1 MASDL
6 DNRYGWT
13 GSHAWAAGPPVPVYR
28 YWPLPPIVEYGQ
40 TPPFTRIMLL
50 RAGVGGEPLRCSLTI
65 VNVESCPPFEA
76 LSYVWGQAR
85 AVHPV
90 LCDGGAV
97 SITQNL
103 DDALRSLRLP
113 TQARRLWVDAVC
125 IDQQNLDERSRQVRY
140 MRLIYSR
147 ATRVIVW
154 LGLKVPGL
162 EKAMDLAEMIHEIR
176 SADRPDETTEAV
188 SKVELNQNVSML
200 AIATL
205 TAEEEA
211 AKHLQALLFRDFFS
225 RSWCVQEVLVSA
237 YCVAKIEDVEI
248 DFFKI
253 LSTALYIHMGL
264 GKLVPDTPLEFWNM
278 VYMKRTGNSRLVPQS
293 SNAVEG
299 SIGPLL
305 HLLVGT
311 RDFKATDP
319 RDKIFALLGI
329 TDEGL
334 NPQRA
339 YQVMA
344 PSDSLGMKLLQ
355 RMQGAITGVADY
367 VNKLGPD
374 MHFMR
379 NKALIADYKKPVM
392 EVYRDFTRF
401 HFRKAPRILDILSHV
416 QHIEDPSTAGWPSWV
431 PKWFQPRSASMFG
444 MIPVFLAGFCD
455 GHFRYFAEVHDN
467 PLGGNAIEPNS
478 LKIDGFYVDRVRAIS
493 EVIQTDYTEAV
504 PVVACWGQLLNH
516 LPLFPCNNYYRNGE
530 PLDVAF
536 CSTLAG
542 GILGPLMAKLL
553 QGDETGNSLETI
565 VSRFTQ
571 ISIANTAAYLTRE
584 ASFRGHPV
592 GKEIVSL
599 QSHAATVSAEDYE
612 TSVRSIAYGR
622 RLYMTQNGT
631 LGLGPRMMQEGD
643 EVCVLFGGRVP
654 FLMRRKPDHHLFIG
668 ESYLHDHDIMW
679 GKVTEAIKRGR
690 SPIPV
695 TTFDIR

>member
-1 MASDL
+1 MADL
-6 DNRYGWT
+6 DNQYGWT
-13 GSHAWAAGPPVPVYR
+13 GSHPWPAHPSVPAYR
-28 YWPLPPIVEYGQ
+28 YWPLPPIAEYGQ

-50 RAGVGGEPLRCSLTI
+50 GAGVGGEPLSCSLTI
-65 VNVESCPPFEA
+65 ISVEGCPPFEA

-125 IDQQNLDERSRQVRY
+125 IDQQNLDERSRQVQY

-162 EKAMDLAEMIHEIR
+162 EKAMDLAEIIHEIR
-176 SADRPDETTEAV
+176 SSDRLDETTEGV
-188 SKVELNQNVSML
+188 NKVELIQNVSML
-200 AIATL
+200 AMETL

-211 AKHLQALLFRDFFS
+211 AEHLQALLSRDFFS
-225 RSWCVQEVLVSA
+225 RSWCVQEVLVST
-237 YCVAKIEDVEI
+237 YCVAKIEDIEI

-253 LSTALYIHMGL
+253 LSTAIYIHAQQD
-264 GKLVPDTPLEFWNM
+264 KLRPDAPLEFWNT
-278 VYMKRTGNSRLVPQS
+278 VYIKRTGNSHIQLQS
-293 SNAVEG
+293 ANAVEG

-339 YQVMA
+339 NQVMA
-344 PSDSLGMKLLQ
+344 PSDSLSVKLLH
-355 RMQGAITGVADY
+355 RMQGAMTDVANH

-379 NKALIADYKKPVM
+379 NKALIADYKKPLM

-401 HFRKAPRILDILSHV
+401 HFRKAPRVLDILSHV
-416 QHIEDPSTAGWPSWV
+416 QHIDDPSTAGWPSWV

-444 MIPVFLAGFCD
+444 MIRLFLAGFCD

-467 PLGGNAIEPNS
+467 PYGGKAIDPNS
-478 LKIDGFYVDRVRAIS
+478 LKIDGFYVDHVRAVS
-493 EVIQTDYTEAV
+493 EVMQTDWTEAI
-504 PVVACWGQLLNH
+504 PVVACWRQLFPH
-516 LPLFPCNNYYRNGE
+516 LPLFPCDKYYRNGE

-542 GILGPLMAKLL
+542 GILGPLVVNIL
-553 QGDETGNSLETI
+553 QGDDTGNSLETI

-571 ISIANTAAYLTRE
+571 ISIANASAYLARE
-584 ASFRGHPV
+584 AATRGDPL
-592 GKEIVSL
+592 GNELVSL
-599 QSHAATVSAEDYE
+599 QAQAATGSAEDYE
-612 TSVRSIAYGR
+612 TNIRSAAYGR
-622 RLYMTQNGT
+622 RMYITHNGT

-654 FLMRRKPDHHLFIG
+654 FLLRRKPDHHLFIG
-668 ESYLHDHDIMW
+668 ESYLHDHDLMW
-679 GKVTEAIKRGR
+679 GKVTEAIKRGK

>member
-1 MASDL
+1 MADL
-6 DNRYGWT
+6 DNQYGWT
-13 GSHAWAAGPPVPVYR
+13 GSHPWPAHPSVPAYR
-28 YWPLPPIVEYGQ
+28 YWPLPPIAEYGQ

-50 RAGVGGEPLRCSLTI
+50 RAGVGGEPLSCSLTI
-65 VNVESCPPFEA
+65 ISVESCPPFEA

-125 IDQQNLDERSRQVRY
+125 IDQQNLDERSRQVQY

-162 EKAMDLAEMIHEIR
+162 EKAMDLAEIIHEIR
-176 SADRPDETTEAV
+176 SSDRLDETTEGV
-188 SKVELNQNVSML
+188 NKVELIQNVSML
-200 AIATL
+200 AMATL

-211 AKHLQALLFRDFFS
+211 AEHLQALLSRDFFS

-237 YCVAKIEDVEI
+237 YCVAKIEDIEI

-253 LSTALYIHMGL
+253 LSTAIYIHAQQD
-264 GKLVPDTPLEFWNM
+264 KLRPDTPLEFWNT
-278 VYMKRTGNSRLVPQS
+278 VYIKRTGNSHVLLQS
-293 SNAVEG
+293 ANAVEG

-319 RDKIFALLGI
+319 RDKIFAILGI

-334 NPQRA
+334 NPHRA
-339 YQVMA
+339 YQIMG
-344 PSDSLGMKLLQ
+344 PSDSLGVKIVH
-355 RMQGAITGVADY
+355 RMQGAMTGVANY

-379 NKALIADYKKPVM
+379 HKALKADYKKPVM

-444 MIPVFLAGFCD
+444 MIPLFLAGFCD

-478 LKIDGFYVDRVRAIS
+478 LKIDGFYVDRVRVVS
-493 EVIQTDYTEAV
+493 EVIQTEWTEAV
-504 PVVACWGQLLNH
+504 PVVACWKQLFNN
-516 LPLFPCNNYYRNGE
+516 LPLFPCDSYYRNGE
-530 PLDVAF
+530 PLNVAF

-542 GILGPLMAKLL
+542 GILGPLLAKLL
-553 QGDETGNSLETI
+553 EGDDTGNSLEAI
-565 VSRFTQ
+565 VSRFTRL
-571 ISIANTAAYLTRE
+571 SIANAAAYLARE
-584 ASFRGHPV
+584 AATRGDPL
-592 GKEIVSL
+592 ENELVSL
-599 QSHAATVSAEDYE
+599 QAQAATGSAEYYE
-612 TSVRSIAYGR
+612 TNVRSVAYGR
-622 RLYMTQNGT
+622 RIYMTHNGI

-654 FLMRRKPDHHLFIG
+654 FLLRRKPDHHLFIG
-668 ESYLHDHDIMW
+668 ESYLHDHDLMW
-679 GKVTEAIKRGR
+679 GKVTEAIKRGK

-695 TTFDIR
+695 ATFDIR

>member
-1 MASDL
+1 MAGL
-6 DNRYGWT
+6 DHQYGWT
-13 GSHAWAAGPPVPVYR
+13 GSHPWPAHPSVPAYR
-28 YWPLPPIVEYGQ
+28 YWPLPPIVEFGQ

-50 RAGVGGEPLRCSLTI
+50 RAGVGGDPLSCSLTI
-65 VNVESCPPFEA
+65 ISVESCPPFEA

-125 IDQQNLDERSRQVRY
+125 IDQQNLDERSRQVQY

-154 LGLKVPGL
+154 LGLKAPGL
-162 EKAMDLAEMIHEIR
+162 EKAMDLAEIIHEIR
-176 SADRPDETTEAV
+176 SSDRPDETTEPV
-188 SKVELNQNVSML
+188 NKVELIQNVSML

-211 AKHLQALLFRDFFS
+211 AKHLQALLFRDFFT

-237 YCVAKIEDVEI
+237 YCVAKIEDLEI

-253 LSTALYIHMGL
+253 LSTALYIHMQQ
-264 GKLVPDTPLEFWNM
+264 GKLRPDTPLEFWNT
-278 VYMKRTGNSRLVPQS
+278 VYIKRTGNSRILPQTP
-293 SNAVEG
+293 NAVEG

-305 HLLVGT
+305 RLLVGT

-334 NPQRA
+334 DPHRA
-339 YQVMA
+339 YQVMG
-344 PSDSLGMKLLQ
+344 PSDSLGVKMVH
-355 RMQGAITGVADY
+355 RMQGAITGVAKY

-374 MHFMR
+374 MHFMCH
-379 NKALIADYKKPVM
+379 KALIADYKKPVM

-401 HFRKAPRILDILSHV
+401 HLRKAPRFLDILSHV

-444 MIPVFLAGFCD
+444 MIPLFLAGFCD

-478 LKIDGFYVDRVRAIS
+478 MKIDGFYVDRVRAIS
-493 EVIQTDYTEAV
+493 EVIQTDWIEAV
-504 PVVACWGQLLNH
+504 PVVACWRQLFNH
-516 LPLFPCNNYYRNGE
+516 LPLFPCDSYYRNGE

-536 CSTLAG
+536 CSTIAG

-553 QGDETGNSLETI
+553 QGDDTGNSFETI

-571 ISIANTAAYLTRE
+571 LSIANSAAYLARE
-584 ASFRGHPV
+584 ASTRGDPL
-592 GKEIVSL
+592 GNELASL
-599 QSHAATVSAEDYE
+599 QVQAATASAEDYE
-612 TSVRSIAYGR
+612 TIARSIAYGR
-622 RLYMTQNGT
+622 RIYMTQNGT

-654 FLMRRKPDHHLFIG
+654 FLLRRKPDHHLFIG
-668 ESYLHDHDIMW
+668 ESYLHDHDLMW
-679 GKVTEAIKRGR
+679 GRVTEAIKRGR

>member
-1 MASDL
+1 MINDSGNQL
-6 DNRYGWT
+6 GWT
-13 GSHAWAAGPPVPVYR
+13 GSHAWSAGPPVPAYQ
-28 YWPLPPIVEYGQ
+28 YWPLPPIMEYGQ
-40 TPPFTRIMLL
+40 APPFTRIMLL
-50 RAGVGGEPLRCSLTI
+50 KPGVGGEPITCSLTI
-65 VNVESCPPFEA
+65 ISLETCPPFEA

-85 AVHPV
+85 AVRPV
-90 LCDGGAV
+90 MCDGGAV

-103 DDALRSLRLP
+103 DDALRNLRLP
-113 TQARRLWVDAVC
+113 TQARRLWIDAVC
-125 IDQQNLDERSRQVRY
+125 IDQQNVDERSRQVQY
-140 MRLIYSR
+140 MRLVYSR

-162 EKAMDLAEMIHEIR
+162 ERAMDLAETIHEIR
-176 SADRPDETTEAV
+176 RSDRPDETTEAV
-188 SKVELNQNVSML
+188 NKIELIQNVSML
-200 AIATL
+200 AFATL

-211 AKHLQALLFRDFFS
+211 ADHLRALLFRDFFS

-237 YCVAKIEDVEI
+237 YCIAKIEDIVI

-253 LSTALYIHMGL
+253 LSTALYIHMQQ
-264 GKLVPDTPLEFWNM
+264 GKLHPDTPLEFWNM
-278 VYMKRTGNSRLVPQS
+278 VYMKRTGNSRLLPQS
-293 SNAVEG
+293 PSRVEG
-299 SIGPLL
+299 YIGPLL

-334 NPQRA
+334 NPISA
-339 YQVMA
+339 YQIMA
-344 PSDSLGMKLLQ
+344 PSKSLGVKLLQ
-355 RMQGAITGVADY
+355 SMQGAINGVANY

-374 MHFMR
+374 MRFMR

-401 HFRKAPRILDILSHV
+401 HFGKAPRLLDILSHV
-416 QHIEDPSTAGWPSWV
+416 QHIEDSNTAGWPSWV

-467 PLGGNAIEPNS
+467 PLGGRAIDPNS
-478 LKIDGFYVDRVRAIS
+478 LKIDGFYIDRVRVTS
-493 EVIQTDYTEAV
+493 EVIQTDSTEAV
-504 PVVACWGQLLNH
+504 PVVAYWSQLFNH
-516 LPLFPCNNYYRNGE
+516 IPLFPCDKYDRNGE

-542 GILGPLMAKLL
+542 GILGPLMVKLL
-553 QGDETGNSLETI
+553 QGDDTGNSLEVI
-565 VSRFTQ
+565 VSHFTQ
-571 ISIANTAAYLTRE
+571 LSTANTAAYLARE
-584 ASFRGHPV
+584 ASTRGHPL
-592 GKEIVSL
+592 GNELLSL
-599 QSHAATVSAEDYE
+599 QAQAATVSAEDYE

-622 RLYMTQNGT
+622 RIYLTDNGT
-631 LGLGPRMMQEGD
+631 IGLGPRMMQEGD
-643 EVCVLFGGRVP
+643 EVCILFGGRVP
-654 FLMRRKPDHHLFIG
+654 FLLRRKPDHHLFVG
-668 ESYLHDHDIMW
+668 ESYLHNHDLMW

-690 SPIPV
+690 SAIPV

>member
-6 DNRYGWT
+6 DNQYGWT
-13 GSHAWAAGPPVPVYR
+13 GRHAWPSAPPVPAYG

-50 RAGVGGEPLRCSLTI
+50 GAGVGGQPLSCSLMI
-65 VNVESCPPFEA
+65 ISLESCPPFEA
-76 LSYVWGQAR
+76 LSYVWGQGR

-113 TQARRLWVDAVC
+113 TQARRLWVDAIC
-125 IDQQNLDERSRQVRY
+125 IDQQNIDERSRQVQY
-140 MRLIYSR
+140 MRLVYSR

-154 LGLKVPGL
+154 LGLKAPGL
-162 EKAMDLAEMIHEIR
+162 EKAMDLAEKIHEIR
-176 SADRPDETTEAV
+176 SSVRPDETTEAIN
-188 SKVELNQNVSML
+188 KAEQIQNASML
-200 AIATL
+200 AFATL

-211 AKHLQALLFRDFFS
+211 AKHLQALLLRDFFF
-225 RSWCVQEVLVSA
+225 RSWCIQEVLVSA
-237 YCVAKIEDVEI
+237 YCVAKIEDIEI

-253 LSTALYIHMGL
+253 LSTALYIHTQQ
-264 GKLVPDTPLEFWNM
+264 GKLLPDTPLEFWNM
-278 VYMKRTGNSRLVPQS
+278 VYMKRTGNSHLLPQS
-293 SNAVEG
+293 PNAVEG

-344 PSDSLGMKLLQ
+344 PSDSLSVKILH
-355 RMQGAITGVADY
+355 RMQGAITGVANY
-367 VNKLGPD
+367 VNQLGPD

-401 HFRKAPRILDILSHV
+401 HFRKAPRVLDILSHV

-467 PLGGNAIEPNS
+467 PYGGQAIDPKS
-478 LKIDGFYVDRVRAIS
+478 LKIDGFYVDRVRTIS
-493 EVIQTDYTEAV
+493 EVIQTDYTESV
-504 PVVACWGQLLNH
+504 PVEACWRQLFNH
-516 LPLFPCNNYYRNGE
+516 LPLFPCDDHYRNGE

-542 GILGPLMAKLL
+542 GILGPLVAKLI
-553 QGDETGNSLETI
+553 QGDDTGNSLETI

-571 ISIANTAAYLTRE
+571 LSIANTAAYLARE
-584 ASFRGHPV
+584 ASTRGDPF
-592 GKEIVSL
+592 GNGLVSL
-599 QSHAATVSAEDYE
+599 QAQAATVSAEDYE
-612 TSVRSIAYGR
+612 TSVRSVAYGR
-622 RLYMTQNGT
+622 RIYMTQNGT

-643 EVCVLFGGRVP
+643 EVCVLFGGRMP
-654 FLMRRKPDHHLFIG
+654 FLLRRRPDHHLFIG
-668 ESYLHDHDIMW
+668 ESYLHDQDLMW
-679 GKVTEAIKRGR
+679 GRVTEAIKRGR

>member
-1 MASDL
+1 MAVFNSQ
-6 DNRYGWT
+6 YGRT
-13 GSHAWAAGPPVPVYR
+13 ASHPWPDAPPVPVYR
-28 YWPLPPIVEYGQ
+28 YWPLPPIVKHGQ

-50 RAGVGGEPLRCSLTI
+50 GAGVGSEPLSCSLTI
-65 VNVESCPPFEA
+65 INVESCPSFEA

-97 SITQNL
+97 AITQNL

-125 IDQQNLDERSRQVRY
+125 IDQQNLDERNRQVRY

-162 EKAMDLAEMIHEIR
+162 EKAMDLAETIHEIR
-176 SADRPDETTEAV
+176 SSDRPDETTEAV
-188 SKVELNQNVSML
+188 NIAELIQDVSML
-200 AIATL
+200 AIAIL

-211 AKHLQALLFRDFFS
+211 AKHLQALLSRDFFS

-237 YCVAKIEDVEI
+237 YCVAKIEDIEI

-253 LSTALYIHMGL
+253 LSTALYVHVQQ
-264 GKLVPDTPLEFWNM
+264 GKLVPDTPLEFWNA
-278 VYMKRTGNSRLVPQS
+278 VYIKRTGNSRVLQQS
-293 SNAVEG
+293 PNAVEG
-299 SIGPLL
+299 SIGPML
-305 HLLVGT
+305 HLLIGT

-344 PSDSLGMKLLQ
+344 PSDSLGVKILH

-401 HFRKAPRILDILSHV
+401 HFRKAPRVLDILSHV

-431 PKWFQPRSASMFG
+431 PKWFQTKSASMFG
-444 MIPVFLAGFCD
+444 MIPVYLAGFCD
-455 GHFRYFAEVHDN
+455 GHFRYFAKVHDN
-467 PLGGNAIEPNS
+467 PFGGNAIEPDS
-478 LKIDGFYVDRVRAIS
+478 LKNDGFYVDSVRAVS
-493 EVIQTDYTEAV
+493 EVIQTEYTEAV
-504 PVVACWGQLLNH
+504 PVVDCWRQLFNH
-516 LPLFPCNNYYRNGE
+516 LPLFPCDTYYRNGE

-542 GILGPLMAKLL
+542 GILGPLKAKLL
-553 QGDETGNSLETI
+553 QGDGTGNSLETI
-565 VSRFTQ
+565 VSRLTQ
-571 ISIANTAAYLTRE
+571 LSIANAAAYLTRE
-584 ASFRGHPV
+584 ASARGDPL
-592 GKEIVSL
+592 GKELVSL
-599 QSHAATVSAEDYE
+599 QAQAATVSAEEYE
-612 TSVRSIAYGR
+612 TGISSIAYGR
-622 RLYMTQNGT
+622 RLYMTRNGT

-643 EVCVLFGGRVP
+643 EVCVLFGGRMP
-654 FLMRRKPDHHLFIG
+654 FLLRRKPDHHLFIG

-679 GKVTEAIKRGR
+679 GRVTEGIKRGR

>member
-1 MASDL
+1 MTDL
-6 DNRYGWT
+6 NNQYGWT
-13 GSHAWAAGPPVPVYR
+13 ASHPWPDAPPIPVYR
-28 YWPLPPIVEYGQ
+28 YWPLPPIADYGQ
-40 TPPFTRIMLL
+40 TPPITRIMLL
-50 RAGVGGEPLRCSLTI
+50 RAGMGVEPLSCSLTI
-65 VNVESCPPFEA
+65 INVESCPPFEA

-90 LCDGGAV
+90 LCDGAVV
-97 SITQNL
+97 SISQNL

-154 LGLKVPGL
+154 LGLKVPAL
-162 EKAMDLAEMIHEIR
+162 EKAMDLAETIHEIR
-176 SADRPDETTEAV
+176 SSDQPDETTTEAV
-188 SKVELNQNVSML
+188 NKAELIQNVSML
-200 AIATL
+200 AIAIL
-205 TAEEEA
+205 PAEEEA
-211 AKHLQALLFRDFFS
+211 AKHLQALLSRDFFS

-253 LSTALYIHMGL
+253 LSTALYVHMQQ

-278 VYMKRTGNSRLVPQS
+278 VYMKKTGNSRILPQS
-293 SNAVEG
+293 PNAVEG
-299 SIGPLL
+299 SIGSLL

-319 RDKIFALLGI
+319 RDKIFALLWI

-339 YQVMA
+339 YQVMG
-344 PSDSLGMKLLQ
+344 PSDSLGVRLLH
-355 RMQGAITGVADY
+355 RLQGVVTGVADY
-367 VNKLGPD
+367 VNNLGPD

-401 HFRKAPRILDILSHV
+401 NLRKAPRVLDILSHV
-416 QHIEDPSTAGWPSWV
+416 QHIEEPGTADWPSWV
-431 PKWFQPRSASMFG
+431 PKWFQPRSASLFG
-444 MIPVFLAGFCD
+444 MIPVCSAGFCD
-455 GHFRYFAEVHDN
+455 GHFRYFAQVHDN
-467 PLGGNAIEPNS
+467 PFGGNAIEPNS
-478 LKIDGFYVDRVRAIS
+478 LKIDGFYVDCVRVVS

-504 PVVACWGQLLNH
+504 PVVACWRQLFNH
-516 LPLFPCNNYYRNGE
+516 CPLFPRDNHYRNGE

-536 CSTLAG
+536 CNTLAG
-542 GILGPLMAKLL
+542 GILGPLMAKLH
-553 QGDETGNSLETI
+553 QGDDLGNSVENI

-571 ISIANTAAYLTRE
+571 ISIANAAAYLARE
-584 ASFRGHPV
+584 ASARGDPL
-592 GKEIVSL
+592 GNELVSL
-599 QSHAATVSAEDYE
+599 QAQAAPVSAEEYE
-612 TSVRSIAYGR
+612 TTVRSIAYGR
-622 RLYMTQNGT
+622 RIYMTQNGT

-643 EVCVLFGGRVP
+643 EVCVLFGGRTP
-654 FLMRRKPDHHLFIG
+654 FLLRRKPGHHLFIG

-679 GKVTEAIKRGR
+679 GIVTEAIKRGR

-695 TTFDIR
+695 NTFDIR

>member
-1 MASDL
+1 MADL
-6 DNRYGWT
+6 DNQYGWT
-13 GSHAWAAGPPVPVYR
+13 GSHPWPAAPPVPAYR
-28 YWPLPPIVEYGQ
+28 YWPLPPIMEYGQ

-50 RAGVGGEPLRCSLTI
+50 GAGVGGEPLSCSLTI
-65 VNVESCPPFEA
+65 IDVESCSPFEA
-76 LSYVWGQAR
+76 LSYVWGQAK

-125 IDQQNLDERSRQVRY
+125 IDQQDLDERSRQVQY

-162 EKAMDLAEMIHEIR
+162 EKAMDLAETIHEIR
-176 SADRPDETTEAV
+176 TSDRPDETTEAV
-188 SKVELNQNVSML
+188 SKAELIQNVSML

-211 AKHLQALLFRDFFS
+211 AKHLQELLFRDFFS

-237 YCVAKIEDVEI
+237 YCVARIEDIEI

-253 LSTALYIHMGL
+253 LSTALYIHVQQ
-264 GKLVPDTPLEFWNM
+264 GKLHPDTPLEFWNA
-278 VYMKRTGNSRLVPQS
+278 VYIRRTGNSRVLQQS
-293 SNAVEG
+293 PDAVEG

-319 RDKIFALLGI
+319 RDKVFALLGI

-344 PSDSLGMKLLQ
+344 PSDSLGVKILH
-355 RMQGAITGVADY
+355 RMQGAITGVANY
-367 VNKLGPD
+367 VNNLGPD

-401 HFRKAPRILDILSHV
+401 HFRKAPRVLDILSHV
-416 QHIEDPSTAGWPSWV
+416 QHIEDPGTADWPSWV

-444 MIPVFLAGFCD
+444 MMPLFLAGFCD

-467 PLGGNAIEPNS
+467 PYGGNAIEPNS
-478 LKIDGFYVDRVRAIS
+478 LKIDGFYVDRVRAVS

-504 PVVACWGQLLNH
+504 PVVACWRQLFDH
-516 LPLFPCNNYYRNGE
+516 LPLFPCDKYYRNGE

-542 GILGPLMAKLL
+542 GILGPLTAKLF
-553 QGDETGNSLETI
+553 QGDDTGKSLETI
-565 VSRFTQ
+565 VPRFTQ
-571 ISIANTAAYLTRE
+571 LSIANTAAYLARE
-584 ASFRGHPV
+584 ASTRGDPL
-592 GKEIVSL
+592 GNGLLSL
-599 QSHAATVSAEDYE
+599 RAQAATASAEDYE
-612 TSVRSIAYGR
+612 KSVSSIAYGR
-622 RLYMTQNGT
+622 RIYMTQSGT

-654 FLMRRKPDHHLFIG
+654 FLLRRKPDHHLFVG
-668 ESYLHDHDIMW
+668 ESYLHDHDLMW
-679 GKVTEAIKRGR
+679 GRVTEAIKRGR

>member
-1 MASDL
+1 MANL
-6 DNRYGWT
+6 NNQYGWT
-13 GSHAWAAGPPVPVYR
+13 GSHAWPAAPPVPAYR
-28 YWPLPPIVEYGQ
+28 YWPLPPIAEYGQ

-50 RAGVGGEPLRCSLTI
+50 GAGVGGEPLSCSLTI

-176 SADRPDETTEAV
+176 SSDRPDETTEAV
-188 SKVELNQNVSML
+188 NKVELTQNVSML
-200 AIATL
+200 AIALL
-205 TAEEEA
+205 TADEEA

-237 YCVAKIEDVEI
+237 FCVAKIEDMEI

-253 LSTALYIHMGL
+253 LSTALYIHMQQ
-264 GKLVPDTPLEFWNM
+264 GKLLPDAPLEFWNT
-278 VYMKRTGNSRLVPQS
+278 VYMKRTGNSRILPQS
-293 SNAVEG
+293 PNAVEG
-299 SIGPLL
+299 SLGPLL

-311 RDFKATDP
+311 RDFKSTDP

-344 PSDSLGMKLLQ
+344 PSDSLGVKLLH

-401 HFRKAPRILDILSHV
+401 HFRKAPRFLDILSHV

-444 MIPVFLAGFCD
+444 MIPLFLAGFCD
-455 GHFRYFAEVHDN
+455 GHFRYFAEVYDN
-467 PLGGNAIEPNS
+467 PFGGNAIEPNS
-478 LKIDGFYVDRVRAIS
+478 LKIDGFYIDRVRAVS
-493 EVIQTDYTEAV
+493 EVIQIDLTFEAV
-504 PVVACWGQLLNH
+504 PVVACWRQLFNH
-516 LPLFPCNNYYRNGE
+516 LPLFPCDTYYRNGE

-536 CSTLAG
+536 CSTLTG
-542 GILGPLMAKLL
+542 GVLGPLMGKLL
-553 QGDETGNSLETI
+553 QGDDTGNSLETI

-571 ISIANTAAYLTRE
+571 LSIANIAAYLARE
-584 ASFRGHPV
+584 ASTRGDSL
-592 GKEIVSL
+592 GNELVSL
-599 QSHAATVSAEDYE
+599 HAQAATVSAEDYE
-612 TSVRSIAYGR
+612 TSVRQIAYGR
-622 RLYMTQNGT
+622 RIYVTHNGT

-654 FLMRRKPDHHLFIG
+654 FLLRRKPDHHLFIG

-679 GKVTEAIKRGR
+679 GRVTEAIKRGR